1 MDKRKKRIAIIGAKR
16 LPASGGAERGTEEIL
31 KYLHTKYDFTVYQ
44 VGANKNKNDLD
55 HLAINEV
62 IFKGSRFKRINTLL
76 YYLKA
81 MFHAI
86 FFSNYDL
93 VHVRHLY
100 SGFIVP
106 FLRIRYRV
114 LGTAHGIIPSND
126 NKWNNLDKWFFRIF
140 EKLFLKFSN
149 SIVSVSK
156 PQISYLEK
164 FTNKKIHYIPNGI
177 NIIEQVTNK
186 KNKYQ
191 DYILFAAARI
201 ISLKGCHVFI
211 NALREINYSGK
222 VIIIGDLDQVK
233 KYKKE
238 INNLSMGL
246 DVDFLGLINKKSELL
261 NYLKQAKLFIF
272 PSFIEGMS
280 NMLLEAASMQVPIIC
295 SDIPSNKAIFNKDK
309 VLYFKA
315 GDHLD
320 LSIKIEWALL
330 NYNQMM
336 KNSKE
341 AFLKLKKE
349 FTWDK
354 ISNEYVTL
362 YEQNL

>member
-1 MDKRKKRIAIIGAKR
+1 M
-16 LPASGGAERGTEEIL
+16 
-31 KYLHTKYDFTVYQ
+31 
-44 VGANKNKNDLD
+44 
-55 HLAINEV
+55 
-62 IFKGSRFKRINTLL
+62 
-76 YYLKA
+76 
-81 MFHAI
+81 
-86 FFSNYDL
+86 
-93 VHVRHLY
+93 
-100 SGFIVP
+100 
-106 FLRIRYRV
+106 
-114 LGTAHGIIPSND
+114 
-126 NKWNNLDKWFFRIF
+126 
-140 EKLFLKFSN
+140 
-149 SIVSVSK
+149 
-156 PQISYLEK
+156 
-164 FTNKKIHYIPNGI
+164 
-177 NIIEQVTNK
+177 
-186 KNKYQ
+186 
-191 DYILFAAARI
+191 
-201 ISLKGCHVFI
+201 
-211 NALREINYSGK
+211 REINYSGK

-349 FTWDK
+349 FTWKK
-354 ISNEYVTL
+354 ISHEYIAL

>member
-1 MDKRKKRIAIIGAKR
+1 MVKRKKRIAIIGAKR

-31 KYLHTKYDFTVYQ
+31 KYLHMKYDFTVYQ

-62 IFKGSRFKRINTLL
+62 IFKGSRLKRINTLL
-76 YYLKA
+76 YYLKS
-81 MFHAI
+81 MFHAMY
-86 FFSNYDL
+86 FGNYDL

-106 FLRIRYRV
+106 FLRIKYRI

-126 NKWNNLDKWFFRIF
+126 NKWNNIDKWFFKIF
-140 EKLFLKFSN
+140 EKLFLKYS
-149 SIVSVSK
+149 STIVSVSK
-156 PQISYLEK
+156 PQISYLGN

-177 NIIEQVTNK
+177 NIIEQITHK
-186 KNKYQ
+186 KIKYQ
-191 DYILFAAARI
+191 DFILFSAARI

-211 NALREINYSGK
+211 NALKEINYSGK

-238 INNLSMGL
+238 INNLSVGL
-246 DVDFLGLINKKSELL
+246 DIDFLGLINKKSVLL
-261 NYLKQAKLFIF
+261 NYLKKSKLFIF

-295 SDIPSNKAIFNKDK
+295 SDISSNKAIFNRNE
-309 VLYFKA
+309 VLYFKV

-330 NYNQMM
+330 NYNKMI

-341 AFLKLKKE
+341 AYLKLEKE
-349 FTWDK
+349 FTWK
-354 ISNEYVTL
+354 NISHEYTAL
-362 YEQNL
+362 YEKNL